1 MPPHITHE
9 LWEDQGAVVQY
20 SPTMQAPTT
29 PTSHMQK
36 GLSSP
41 SAGATGQ
48 RFGSAATSAASEM
61 SDENMPKTSCKE
73 KPVTSA
79 QTAGHLQ
86 TVGAA
91 RPLRCTEK
99 EPLR

>member
-1 MPPHITHE
+1 
-9 LWEDQGAVVQY
+9 
-20 SPTMQAPTT
+20 
-29 PTSHMQK
+29 
-36 GLSSP
+36 
-41 SAGATGQ
+41 
-48 RFGSAATSAASEM
+48 M